1 MEVFTSLLYGGKEVS
16 CVNDLR
22 YNKIRRKCCSTCEM
36 CDASK
41 NIDLGVLPSMQKL
54 SERTSEKR

>member
-1 MEVFTSLLYGGKEVS
+1 
-16 CVNDLR
+16 VNDLR
-22 YNKIRRKCCSTCEM
+22 YNKIRRKCCSTCET